1 MSNKKTSEKTEKDI
15 ETKAETE
22 ETVEEVAEEQVASK
36 DDFQDMYTRLFA
48 EFDNYKKR
56 TQKESL
62 MSYGN
67 GVSDTATKLLD
78 IIDNFERAINAI
90 DDSDK
95 SPLAEGVK
103 MIYKQFCEMFDALGV
118 KEIPALGEKFDPNVH
133 NAVMH
138 IDDDSFGESEI
149 VEVFM
154 KGYKYKDQK
163 VLRHSMVK
171 VANWWRLKIKI
182 NIN

>member
-1 MSNKKTSEKTEKDI
+1 MSNKKTSDKKDKDTKETLQNEETPETQEKTQE
-15 ETKAETE
+15 ETE
-22 ETVEEVAEEQVASK
+22 K
-36 DDFQDMYTRLFA
+36 NDFQDMYTRLFA

-56 TQKESL
+56 TQKETL

-67 GVSDTATKLLD
+67 GVSDTLTKLLPVL
-78 IIDNFERAINAI
+78 DNFERAINAI
-90 DDSDK
+90 EETDS

-103 MIYKQFCEMFDALGV
+103 MIYKQFLEFFETSGV

-138 IDDDSFGESEI
+138 IDDESFGENEI

-171 VANWWRLKIKI
+171 VAN
-182 NIN
+182 